1 MELQGFLNKT
11 DLDLYLT
18 KWAQKAVAPIF
29 TISRAGLVSSLSNVC
44 LFSTLSTAAA
54 AGVVKMIRNQGSVV
68 HQLVGEQWTSK
79 ASRLDPLNIQKLIVS
94 IL

>member
-1 MELQGFLNKT
+1 MELQCFLNKT

-44 LFSTLSTAAA
+44 LFSTPSTAA

-79 ASRLDPLNIQKLIVS
+79 ASRLDPLYIRKLIVRFT
-94 IL
+94 